1 MAFGNRLVN
10 TSAGGEPVGPVYLA
24 ANGVTIIA
32 DSSAVSGQEYVLDG
46 VSYLVLADR
55 AALDSAFNSG
65 RNMATT
71 VTTRV
76 TNFVALFEREDAF
89 NDAIGNWDTSS
100 VTNMFEMFKSMEMFN
115 QDIGSWDTSSV
126 TNMDE
131 AFSNM
136 DDFNQNLT
144 GWCVTNIPS
153 EPDRFAE
160 KNRDFDESNWPV
172 WGTCP

>member
-55 AALDSAFNSG
+55 AALNTAYNANRD
-65 RNMATT
+65 MYTV

-76 TNFVALFEREDAF
+76 TDFFELFEHEDEF
-89 NDAIGNWDTSS
+89 NQNISSWDTSN
-100 VTNMFEMFKSMEMFN
+100 VTTMSLMFVDAASFN
-115 QDIGSWDTSSV
+115 RDISSWDTSSV

>member
-1 MAFGNRLVN
+1 MAFGNRLIN
-10 TSAGGEPVGPVYLA
+10 KSTGGGGGGPVYLA

-46 VSYLVLADR
+46 VSYLVLANR
-55 AALDSAFNSG
+55 AALNSAFGGG

-76 TNFVALFEREDAF
+76 TDFFELFEALSGW

-100 VTNMFEMFKSMEMFN
+100 VTNMNRMFQE
-115 QDIGSWDTSSV
+115 T
-126 TNMDE
+126 
-131 AFSNM
+131 

-144 GWCVTNIPS
+144 WWCVTNITS
-153 EPDRFAE
+153 EPDRFAN
-160 KNRDFDESNWPV
+160 KNRDFQEVNWPV

>member
-10 TSAGGEPVGPVYLA
+10 TSTGGGGGGPVYLA

-32 DSSAVSGQEYVLDG
+32 DPSAVSGQEYVLNG
-46 VSYLVLADR
+46 VSYLVLADK
-55 AALDSAFNSG
+55 AALITAFNGG

-76 TNFVALFEREDAF
+76 TNFYELFQGLSGW

-100 VTNMFEMFKSMEMFN
+100 VTNMGRMFQE
-115 QDIGSWDTSSV
+115 T
-126 TNMDE
+126 
-131 AFSNM
+131 

-144 GWCVTNIPS
+144 YWCVTNITS
-153 EPDRFAE
+153 EPSRWAN
-160 KNRDFDESNWPV
+160 KNSDFQESNYPV